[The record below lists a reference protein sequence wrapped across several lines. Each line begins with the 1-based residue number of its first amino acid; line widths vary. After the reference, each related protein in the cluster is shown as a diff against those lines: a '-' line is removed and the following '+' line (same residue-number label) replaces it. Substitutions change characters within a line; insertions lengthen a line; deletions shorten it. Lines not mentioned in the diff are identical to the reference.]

1 MSRALILIA
10 ASLITACAINPVTGK
25 REISLMSEAQEIS
38 VGRELDAQVRQ
49 EMGLY
54 EDNELQRYV
63 QELGMRLARSSERP
77 NLPWSFAV
85 LDSPAVNA
93 FALPGGFIYI
103 TRGILPYL
111 DNEAQLVGVLGHE
124 IGHVTARHSAQQY
137 TRGMGASLGVLVGS
151 IFVPQVRPFGDLA
164 EGGIGVL
171 FLKFGRDDELQAD
184 ALGAEY
190 AATGGWDPEQV
201 PAFLTTL
208 ARISE
213 TTDRNGTPNWLSTHP
228 QPENRAARVGETVEK
243 LRATGAPMAQGS
255 TGAAVAQ
262 GFPGAPERLR
272 EGGSSVGSFIVDRDG
287 YLARIDGLVFGD
299 NPEDGIVRGNI
310 FLHPPLRFALEFPD
324 GWEIT
329 NTDEQ
334 VVAQEPGNK
343 VFMVLRTI
351 EPRLNRSLDETAQ
364 QHMRE
369 SGYKAT
375 DLAAATI
382 GGMQAVVGTYEGNA
396 SGVGKVVARGAHVV
410 LGRSTFFIGG
420 IASPDVFPRVAADFD
435 RAIQSFRQMSQDEA
449 DAVKPN
455 VIDLYTV
462 REGDSWQSI
471 AQRAG
476 KGLASANTLAIMN
489 DHTIDQQPTP
499 GTRLKIVVAGS

>member
-1 MSRALILIA
+1 MRFLFALIA
-10 ASLITACAINPVTGK
+10 AILMTACATNPVTGK
-25 REISLMSEAQEIS
+25 RELSFMSEAQEIS

-63 QELGMRLARSSERP
+63 QDLGMQLARSSQRP

-124 IGHVTARHSAQQY
+124 IGHVTARHSAQAY

-151 IFVPQVRPFGDLA
+151 VFVPQIRPFSDLA

-190 AATGGWDPEQV
+190 AAAGRWDPEQV

-208 ARISE
+208 ARIAEVS
-213 TTDRNGTPNWLSTHP
+213 DRNGVPNWLSTHP
-228 QPENRAARVGETVEK
+228 QPENRATRVGETVTK
-243 LRATGAPMAQGS
+243 LRAA
-255 TGAAVAQ
+255 
-262 GFPGAPERLR
+262 
-272 EGGSSVGSFIVDRDG
+272 GSFVVDRDG

-299 NPEDGIVRGNI
+299 NPEDGIVRGNM

-329 NTDEQ
+329 NSDEQ

-351 EPRLNRSLDETAQ
+351 EPRLNRSLDQTAQ

-369 SGYKAT
+369 SGYTAT
-375 DLAAATI
+375 DMTTATI

-396 SGVGKVVARGAHVV
+396 SGIGRVMARGAHIV

-420 IASPDVFPRVAADFD
+420 IASPELFPRVAADFD